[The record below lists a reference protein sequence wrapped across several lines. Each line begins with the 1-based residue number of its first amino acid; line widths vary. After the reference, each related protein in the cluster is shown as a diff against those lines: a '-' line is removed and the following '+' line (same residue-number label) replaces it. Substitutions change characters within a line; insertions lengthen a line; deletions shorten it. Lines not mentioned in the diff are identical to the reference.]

1 MYSHRYEMP
10 RTQIPKPEQPFMKH
24 LLKTLKAR
32 RPDHFRTELRVSPL
46 TFDHLVGVIENDP
59 VFVHHSEFSSKA
71 PVEDTGCIEGFFEA
85 ENCKENAVESINT
98 ISLFCTLK
106 KCN

>member
-1 MYSHRYEMP
+1 MGASSVAGSSASTSPVLYVITTTHQFSPTSGCPYFRSCVQECGQEDPQFDGLYSHN
-10 RTQIPKPEQPFMKH
+10 
-24 LLKTLKAR
+24 LL
-32 RPDHFRTELRVSPL
+32 
-46 TFDHLVGVIENDP
+46 
-59 VFVHHSEFSSKA
+59 A
-71 PVEDTGCIEGFFEA
+71 PVTGCIEGFFEA